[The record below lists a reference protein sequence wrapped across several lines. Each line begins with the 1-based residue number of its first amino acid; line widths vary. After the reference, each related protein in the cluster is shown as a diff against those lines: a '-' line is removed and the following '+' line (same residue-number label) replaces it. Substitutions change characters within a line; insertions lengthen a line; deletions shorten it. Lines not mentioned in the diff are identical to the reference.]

1 MLDKLID
8 LIKQFGRFFQFWVIY
23 DPWESG
29 IILRL
34 GKFNRMGLPGW
45 NWIIPFMVEFGT
57 STNIMVH
64 TLVIGPQS
72 LMTKDGK
79 QVVITT
85 VITAT
90 VEDAKEFILKVNG
103 GMAALDDSAPG
114 VVSKLIMGRT
124 LDELRAMDI
133 ANELTKDIRRFAKPW
148 GVSVTRV
155 QLSDF
160 TVMRSIRLLQSVAQ
174 TYPERKEF

>member
-8 LIKQFGRFFQFWVIY
+8 LLKTFGRFFQFWVVY

-29 IILRL
+29 VILRL
-34 GKFNRMGLPGW
+34 GEFQRMAKPGF
-45 NWIIPFMVEFGT
+45 NWIFPFMIEWGT
-57 STNIMVH
+57 STNVMVH

-90 VEDAKEFILKVNG
+90 IEDVKEFIFKING
-103 GMAALDDSAPG
+103 GMSALDDAAPG
-114 VVSKLIMGRT
+114 VVSKLIMNKT
-124 LDELRAMDI
+124 LEELREMDI

-148 GVSVTRV
+148 GVGVTRV